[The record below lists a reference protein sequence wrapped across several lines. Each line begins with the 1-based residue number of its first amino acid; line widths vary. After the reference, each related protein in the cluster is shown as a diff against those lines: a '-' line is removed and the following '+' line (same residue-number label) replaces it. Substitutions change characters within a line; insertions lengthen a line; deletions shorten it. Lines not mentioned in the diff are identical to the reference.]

1 MDTPQPGTLA
11 REREVAETLA
21 REAGAL
27 LLDHKR
33 RGFTVDEKTPGDPV
47 TVADQEASDLIVAGL
62 RAAFPHD
69 GLLSEEMA
77 DSAERLTRRRVWIVD
92 PIDGTRE
99 FVKGSA
105 DYCVSIGLAVD
116 GEPAL
121 GVIYAPEPDDLYAGV
136 VGQGVW
142 KNGQRTGFS
151 ARPVEAAILAVSDTE
166 YERELHASGLER
178 MQPSGS
184 IAYKLARIAA
194 GEADAT
200 FTINPRNE
208 WDIAAGMALIEAAG
222 GTVTRRSGSRIPLNA
237 TRPRIRRGLI
247 GGRPD
252 VVAWLKAELER
263 LHIPEQQLFLR
274 GGDSAWATLPQAEQ
288 ERLRGHPHLHVRHA
302 NGQVEALVTLE
313 REGGGWQ
320 ITRAEGQ
327 PMPLRALVRDLQRQ
341 YGRLEWEEG
350 EGVRG

>member
-1 MDTPQPGTLA
+1 MTSQGQEGFG
-11 REREVAETLA
+11 REREVAEALA

-27 LLDHKR
+27 LLEHRR
-33 RGFTVDEKTPGDPV
+33 RGFTVDEKTPGDFV
-47 TVADQEASDLIVAGL
+47 TAADREASELIVDGL
-62 RAAFPHD
+62 RRAFPQD

-77 DSAERLTRRRVWIVD
+77 DTAERLTRRRVWIID
-92 PIDGTRE
+92 PIDGTSE

-105 DYCVSIGLAVD
+105 DYVVSIGLAVE

-121 GVIYAPEPDDLYAGV
+121 GVVFAPEADALYSGV
-136 VGQGVW
+136 VGVGVW
-142 KNGQRTGFS
+142 KNGAPTGFS
-151 ARPVEAAILAVSDTE
+151 DRPLAEAIIAVSDTE
-166 YERELHASGLER
+166 YERELARCGLGN

-200 FTINPRNE
+200 FTINPRSE
-208 WDIAAGMALIEAAG
+208 WDIAAGMALVQAAG

-247 GGRPD
+247 GGRSD
-252 VVAWLKAELER
+252 VVAWLAGELAR
-263 LHIPEQQLFLR
+263 LRVPEQQLFLR
-274 GGDSAWATLPQAEQ
+274 AGDSAWATLPEAER

-302 NGQVEALVTLE
+302 GGQVEALVTLE
-313 REGGGWQ
+313 RRGGGWE

-327 PMPLRALVRDLQRQ
+327 GGPLRTLVTDLQRA
-341 YGRLEWEEG
+341 YGRLEWSPTT
-350 EGVRG
+350 